1 MPMEKFNFNFNF
13 NFNTTAP
20 PAYFNMFN
28 FNNGVSQYWQ
38 NYNFQPIWFPPPSIN
53 NYGFDTFSLSS
64 STVDSRPSLSSNQK
78 TSSYSGYR
86 ALSKTQAEI
95 EAQKNLEKLKS
106 SSGRWKVCTN
116 SFINDIPY
124 AGKGINAYLDDLTS
138 RLNIDLTITSALG
151 TKNSPHTGKGHYDP
165 VNPKLDFGGG
175 LSYEEAEELK
185 EKLDS
190 TGDFAFVNIEKHGAT
205 AHLDVKIKDE
215 VLAQY
220 A

>member
-28 FNNGVSQYWQ
+28 FNGMSQYWQ
-38 NYNFQPIWFPPPSIN
+38 NYNFQPVWFQPPNFN

-64 STVDSRPSLSSNQK
+64 STVGSRPSLSSNQK
-78 TSSYSGYR
+78 ISSYSGYR
-86 ALSKTQAEI
+86 GLSKAQAEI
-95 EAQKNLEKLKS
+95 EAQKNLEKLNP
-106 SSGRWKVCTN
+106 SSGRWSVCTN

-124 AGKGINAYLDDLTS
+124 ARKGINAYLDDLTL
-138 RLNIDLTITSALG
+138 RLNIKLTVTSALG
-151 TKNSPHTGKGHYDP
+151 TKNSPHRGSGHFDP
-165 VNPKLDFGGG
+165 ENPKLDFGGN
-175 LSYEEAEELK
+175 LSFVEAEDLK

-190 TGDFAFVNIEKHGAT
+190 TGDFVFVNIEKHGAT